1 MIPENSGQ
9 QWFRSLLQDDEAAL
23 EYFFQTHSPALLGY
37 VSSIVDDTTE
47 AEDICTAVFLSLW
60 EARKTLESPEHLEK
74 FLYLSIKHKAF
85 SHLRKQ
91 KTLSSRQK
99 EWIAVVGSQE
109 EGADSL
115 DLKDTEL
122 LKAMILQEI
131 YHRADSLPPACKQV
145 FDLHYR
151 DGKKVNEIAE
161 ELQISPQTVRNQMS
175 KAVGVIRRTL
185 KDKKLLTHFWLLF
198 PAL

>member
-1 MIPENSGQ
+1 MIPENSVQ
-9 QWFRSLLQDDEAAL
+9 QWFRLLLQDDEAAL

-37 VSSIVDDTTE
+37 VSSILEDTTE
-47 AEDICTAVFLSLW
+47 AEDICNAVFLILW
-60 EARKTLESPEHLEK
+60 EARKTLENPEHLEK
-74 FLYLSIKHKAF
+74 FLYLSVKHKAV

-99 EWIAVVGSQE
+99 EWIAVGGSE
-109 EGADSL
+109 EEENTL

-122 LKAMILQEI
+122 LKAMVLQEI
-131 YHRADSLPPACKQV
+131 YHRADSLPPACRQV

-185 KDKKLLTHFWLLF
+185 KDKKLLTPFWLLF